1 MVDKR
6 SICTA
11 VRKKI
16 RESCR
21 KRKRFRKE
29 PEEPQGAKQ
38 AENRLSDQ
46 YPCVPVTGDDPS
58 ERQNMEQG

>member
-1 MVDKR
+1 MVDE
-6 SICTA
+6 
-11 VRKKI
+11 KKYLHCKSGKNPGVLP
-16 RESCR
+16 EAEA
-21 KRKRFRKE
+21 FRKE